1 MPVKLTVALPDLP
14 STVPVKTPAPKKEP
28 FPEDRRITV
37 SCPAKVPAKSPC
49 VTIVSVCV
57 TIRFPSTILTPV
69 LVAEV
74 VNAPVTVVGV
84 AALTVE
90 SKSVGMRSESAIQM
104 IFT

>member
-74 VNAPVTVVGV
+74 VDD
-84 AALTVE
+84 LTQCPGDRARG
-90 SKSVGMRSESAIQM
+90 KSCHFLPMRVLGP
-104 IFT
+104 